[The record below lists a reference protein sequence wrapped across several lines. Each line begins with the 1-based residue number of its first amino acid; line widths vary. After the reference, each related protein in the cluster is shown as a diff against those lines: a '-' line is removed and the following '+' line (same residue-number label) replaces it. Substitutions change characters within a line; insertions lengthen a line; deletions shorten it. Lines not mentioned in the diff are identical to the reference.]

1 MSARFDA
8 IIVGSG
14 AAGLYCALSL
24 PKSLK
29 IALITKKGAKDC
41 DSYLAQGGMCTLT
54 SQSDFEPW
62 FEDTMKAGRGEND
75 PKSVEIMIRGSRE
88 VRENLV
94 SLGVRFER
102 DSEGNYRYTREGGH
116 SAPRILFHKDITGE
130 EIVEKLLAAVRTL
143 DNVKI
148 FENTTMID
156 LVCADGSVDGVI
168 CATSEDSP
176 YFKFENA
183 NSNLKGAKYLLL
195 FAPRTGRACSLCAR
209 LAWCS
214 PLAAWADFIRLAR
227 ILRISGATRWV
238 WL

>member
-102 DSEGNYRYTREGGH
+102 DSEGNYR
-116 SAPRILFHKDITGE
+116 
-130 EIVEKLLAAVRTL
+130 
-143 DNVKI
+143 
-148 FENTTMID
+148 
-156 LVCADGSVDGVI
+156 
-168 CATSEDSP
+168 
-176 YFKFENA
+176 
-183 NSNLKGAKYLLL
+183 
-195 FAPRTGRACSLCAR
+195 
-209 LAWCS
+209 
-214 PLAAWADFIRLAR
+214 
-227 ILRISGATRWV
+227 
-238 WL
+238 